1 MFYPDSD
8 RYVSFESARRVSDE
22 IKDVNPSIR
31 IVGVFVNPT
40 SDMVG
45 DAMNAEGKA
54 MKKSYEERKVGEATS
69 EANKLAKESGL
80 SADEAEVEIS
90 KSEEAAEEEIANSQK
105 KAITFFTIVG
115 LSFIALLW
123 ISSM

>member
-1 MFYPDSD
+1 M
-8 RYVSFESARRVSDE
+8 
-22 IKDVNPSIR
+22 SIAGDILGSVVR
-31 IVGVFVNPT
+31 
-40 SDMVG
+40 DMVG
-45 DAMNAEGKA
+45 DAMNAEAKA

-80 SADEAEVEIS
+80 SADEAEEEIS
-90 KSEEAAEEEIANSQK
+90 RSEEAAREEAK

-123 ISSM
+123 ISTLSQ

>member
-1 MFYPDSD
+1 MGIAGDILGSVV
-8 RYVSFESARRVSDE
+8 R
-22 IKDVNPSIR
+22 
-31 IVGVFVNPT
+31 
-40 SDMVG
+40 DMVG
-45 DAMNAEGKA
+45 DAMNAEAKG
-54 MKKSYEERKVGEATS
+54 MKKSYEERRVGEATS
-69 EANKLAKESGL
+69 GANKLAKESGL

-90 KSEEAAEEEIANSQK
+90 KSEEAAEEEVANSQK

>member
-1 MFYPDSD
+1 M
-8 RYVSFESARRVSDE
+8 
-22 IKDVNPSIR
+22 SIAGDILGSVVR
-31 IVGVFVNPT
+31 
-40 SDMVG
+40 DMVG
-45 DAMNAEGKA
+45 DAMNAEAKA

-80 SADEAEVEIS
+80 SADEAEEEIS
-90 KSEEAAEEEIANSQK
+90 SSEEAAREEMANSQK

-123 ISSM
+123 ISTISQ

>member
-1 MFYPDSD
+1 MGIAGDILGSVV
-8 RYVSFESARRVSDE
+8 R
-22 IKDVNPSIR
+22 
-31 IVGVFVNPT
+31 
-40 SDMVG
+40 DMVG

-54 MKKSYEERKVGEATS
+54 MNKSYEERKVGEATS
-69 EANKLAKESGL
+69 EANNLAKESGL